1 MSYALAVK
9 TMALSVEVPK
19 PKQQNPDSSG
29 TNYKN
34 IEKALNIW
42 NHDFEND
49 SDFDSPTKSDNT
61 MQVGLMPMPV
71 MWGPVMGGPVMGGP
85 VIPFEPG
92 YHIFHQNQQTFDL
105 EQESLF
111 LLHRALDIEPRLQLL
126 NREFLCVNLRER
138 NYSSGAL

>member
-1 MSYALAVK
+1 
-9 TMALSVEVPK
+9 MALSVEVPK
-19 PKQQNPDSSG
+19 AKQNPDSSG

-34 IEKALNIW
+34 IEKNIEKAFNIW
-42 NHDFEND
+42 NHHFEND

-71 MWGPVMGGPVMGGP
+71 MWGPV
-85 VIPFEPG
+85 IPFEPG
-92 YHIFHQNQQTFDL
+92 YHIFHQNQQIYDL
-105 EQESLF
+105 EKENLF